1 MIIVKPSVEVLT
13 RPNRLEVLTLIEYVA
28 RICYKS
34 EDKITADS
42 CVRIVKSLVSNQHLA
57 MLEHVSAT
65 VKVIC
70 DRGVSHELV
79 RHRLASYAQESTRYC
94 NYGHQHEITVIKPR
108 FFEEGTPK
116 YNIWRASCEESERR
130 YMQLLASG
138 ATPQEA
144 RTVLPNSLKTEI
156 VMTMNLRE
164 WMHFFNLRAIGT
176 TGAPHPQMSEVAE
189 MLLKNFAEW
198 LPEVF
203 GDQYEMLTPRT

>member
-1 MIIVKPSVEVLT
+1 MIVVKPSVEVLT
-13 RPNRLEVLTLIEYVA
+13 RPTRLEALTLIEYVA
-28 RICYKS
+28 RTCYKS

-42 CVRIVKSLVSNQHLA
+42 CVRMVKSLVNHQHLA

-94 NYGHQHEITVIKPR
+94 NYGHAGEITVIKPC

-116 YNIWRASCEESERR
+116 YNIWRASCEEAERR

-176 TGAPHPQMSEVAE
+176 TGAPHPQMREVAK
-189 MLLKNFAEW
+189 MLLKNFVEW

-203 GDQYEMLTPRT
+203 EDQYEMLTPRT